1 MSYPQFPTGGNLD
14 RPLWYSTFDPRYMQ
28 GALNVF
34 CDPQAVGAFGGGAI
48 YNTNAADPPSL
59 WNPRYAMTSN
69 AGNHNYTSPILWAQI
84 LGPKRAILVTY
95 AGGQQPD

>member
-1 MSYPQFPTGGNLD
+1 
-14 RPLWYSTFDPRYMQ
+14 
-28 GALNVF
+28 
-34 CDPQAVGAFGGGAI
+34 
-48 YNTNAADPPSL
+48 
-59 WNPRYAMTSN
+59 MTSN